1 MAVEDGN
8 IIFTDENRI
17 LSTNLKKM
25 AGGFM
30 LELVKFEIEEEN
42 QMDSQNKEVKKS
54 GGKYVVEI
62 IILLLA
68 LVALGTGVYYGFIKS
83 RGYVKSKGT
92 IISVRAVERVD
103 NEHHTYTHYYPTVK
117 YTVDGKE
124 YTGALDLEGPNAIG
138 AEIDIQY
145 DPADPSKVHSYSP
158 KTVILCFVVGGLMLL
173 LAIILFVRV
182 AHKQESEE

>member
-1 MAVEDGN
+1 M
-8 IIFTDENRI
+8 
-17 LSTNLKKM
+17 
-25 AGGFM
+25 
-30 LELVKFEIEEEN
+30 
-42 QMDSQNKEVKKS
+42 MDSEKKEVEKS
-54 GGKYVVEI
+54 GGKHVVEI

-68 LVALGTGVYYGFIKS
+68 LVALGAGVYNGFIKS

-124 YTGALDLEGPNAIG
+124 YTGALDLEGPNEIG
-138 AEIDIQY
+138 AEMDIQY

-173 LAIILFVRV
+173 FAIFLFVRV
-182 AHKQESEE
+182 SRARNLKRTR